1 MPVQAMS
8 DIIETENGRV
18 YVNRVPPCGHTNG
31 THPGGCWW
39 MAVCDAVVAERAR
52 IVAAVTALPTLVLPT
67 GTYVD
72 VESVFDVIDGAG
84 RH

>member
-1 MPVQAMS
+1 MS
-8 DIIETENGRV
+8 DIIETKNGRT
-18 YVNRVPPCGHTNG
+18 YINRVPPCGHTNG

-39 MAVCDAVVAERAR
+39 MAVCDAVIAERAR